1 MQECRSIM
9 KLKTLALTVGLLGT
23 IGSTAV
29 ADSYVDPAQ
38 LLTHQVKA
46 RINLSY
52 YNDVDNLYF
61 DPASTAAE
69 CAHADLNQEDIVDAY
84 LGVTTHCES
93 SDSDI
98 DMISFDWENTLSPYY
113 SHVATGKASSMISA
127 GSDAEIS
134 LASVTNLNWMS
145 SAATW
150 SIKVYAEDS
159 TYLGD
164 LASESI
170 ALAKDM
176 CYEVVLSIGGANTR
190 TNGGRMVTW
199 AIQMEYSE
207 SGGGSTAVPG
217 FGGLAVL
224 TGLGAVRRRR
234 RR

>member
-38 LLTHQVKA
+38 LLTHRVKA
-46 RINLSY
+46 RISLSY
-52 YNDVDNLYF
+52 FNDVDNLYF

-69 CAHADLNQEDIVDAY
+69 CAHADLNEANIVDAY

-93 SDSDI
+93 SGSDI
-98 DMISFDWENTLSPYY
+98 DMISFDWENTLDPYY
-113 SHVATGKASSMISA
+113 TAVATGKATSMISA

-145 SAATW
+145 HHSNW

-159 TYLGD
+159 TFLGN
-164 LASESI
+164 LANESI
-170 ALAKDM
+170 ALAKDL
-176 CYEVVLSIGGANTR
+176 CYKVVLSIGGTNTQ
-190 TNGGRMVTW
+190 TSGGRMVTW
-199 AIQMEYSE
+199 AIQMEYSG